1 MTKYKLCLF
10 IIFSVLALVSCKVN
24 MKSEE
29 LTGNLHYQ
37 IFGLRSLYNLP
48 DSVVKKFELH
58 YASLPD
64 STIAKDTLLSVI
76 INRNLK
82 NSPYIFLRKKDGEV
96 VTIYM

>member
-1 MTKYKLCLF
+1 
-10 IIFSVLALVSCKVN
+10 